1 MGNRPYSGGGAV
13 AELVGVFVQYYGMVE
28 RPFAEVEADLVAL
41 GDGLDRS
48 ADVAYRRG
56 EDLVA
61 RVGGS
66 GIAKTVLLD
75 MGSPNRGE
83 ASTSIPLVWWATGTP
98 ALFPTME
105 AELTV
110 APMGD
115 DLTQVLFQGT
125 YKPPLGAVGRAID
138 RAVLHRFA
146 EMSVKDFVD
155 RVVGLLSGGV
165 SEVEAGPPG

>member
-1 MGNRPYSGGGAV
+1 MA
-13 AELVGVFVQYYGMVE
+13 AELGTVFVQYYGMVE

-48 ADVAYRRG
+48 ADVAYRHG
-56 EDLVA
+56 EDLLA
-61 RVGGS
+61 RIGGS

-75 MGSPNRGE
+75 MGSPSRGE

-98 ALFPTME
+98 SLFPTME

-125 YKPPLGAVGRAID
+125 YKPPLGAVGRVLD

-155 RVVGLLSGGV
+155 RVVDLLSDDD
-165 SEVEAGPPG
+165 SEIEADPRA